1 MEDKGK
7 LLYEEDIKERRAQ
20 AELNSNHIGM
30 YVCGLAIV
38 LIWIVY
44 IVRLATGISA
54 AWVIGGFFL
63 SLIVTG
69 ISLLFMDR
77 FKRMEVARVLPIK
90 VYENGI
96 LMPTTMFD
104 RTLWRKPP
112 FVRFNNL
119 GSLALVRI
127 HKPDRKDILM
137 AVTKNKRRYPK
148 WYDPNSEEVK
158 NILEMVH
165 RASPQVHIDILE

>member
-30 YVCGLAIV
+30 YVCALT
-38 LIWIVY
+38 LTLTWIIY
-44 IVRLATGISA
+44 GVRLTNGISA
-54 AWVIGGFFL
+54 AWVAGGFLL
-63 SLIVTG
+63 SLIITG
-69 ISLLFMDR
+69 ISLLAMDR
-77 FKRMEVARVLPIK
+77 FKRMEVARTLPIK

-96 LMPTTMFD
+96 LMPTTVFD

-112 FVRFNNL
+112 FVLYNNL
-119 GSLALVRI
+119 GSLALVRT
-127 HKPDRKDILM
+127 HKPDRKDVLL
-137 AVTKNKRRYPK
+137 VTTKNKRRYPK
-148 WYDPNSEEVK
+148 QYDPNSEEAK

-165 RASPQVHIDILE
+165 RASPQVHMDIFE